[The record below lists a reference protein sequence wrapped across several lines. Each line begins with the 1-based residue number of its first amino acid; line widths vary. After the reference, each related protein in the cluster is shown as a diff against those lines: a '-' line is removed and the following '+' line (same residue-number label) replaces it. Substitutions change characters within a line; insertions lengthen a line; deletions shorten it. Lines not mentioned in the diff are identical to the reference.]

1 MILNKTSQGRLWM
14 YIALIL
20 AIILVIYIAVFPSG
34 KQAKSETVTLASVNG
49 VSINKDKLYEA
60 LVASGGQQTMETL
73 INNELVRQAAEKAG
87 LQITDA
93 DIEKELDAVRS
104 NFATE
109 EEFESTLAMYGMTLE
124 ALKKDMSTQAQLRKM
139 LEPQVKVT
147 DDDIKKYYDENL
159 DTLKTPEQVKAS
171 HILIATK
178 EEAETILTD
187 LKNGADFASKAKE
200 KSTDAETKDTGG
212 VLEPFAKAD
221 TEEAIGNAVFAL
233 KSGELSGVV
242 EAADGFHI
250 YKLTERTAEV
260 IPTLEEKKEE
270 IRETLTTEQ
279 ISTLSQTWMQE
290 QQASSKI
297 ENSLAATN

>member
-1 MILNKTSQGRLWM
+1 MSLSKLSQGRLWM

-20 AIILVIYIAVFPSG
+20 AIILVIYIVVFPPG
-34 KQAKSETVTLASVNG
+34 NKAKNETITLASVNG

-73 INNELVRQAAEKAG
+73 INNELVRQAAEKQG

-93 DIEKELDAVRS
+93 DIEKELDAVRK

-109 EEFESTLAMYGMTLE
+109 EEFQSTLAQYGMTLE
-124 ALKKDMSTQAQLRKM
+124 GLKKDMSTQAQLRKL

-159 DTLKTPEQVKAS
+159 DTLKTPEKVKTS
-171 HILIATK
+171 HILVATK
-178 EEAETILTD
+178 KEAEAILTD
-187 LKNGADFASKAKE
+187 LKNGADFAAKAKE
-200 KSTDAETKDTGG
+200 KSTDSATKDNGG
-212 VLEPFAKAD
+212 ALELFAKAD
-221 TEEAIGNAVFAL
+221 KEEAIGNAVFAL
-233 KSGELSGVV
+233 KKGELSGVV

-250 YKLTERTAEV
+250 YKLTDRIAEV
-260 IPTLEEKKEE
+260 TPTLVEKKEE

-279 ISTLSQTWMQE
+279 ISSLSQTWMKE
-290 QQASSKI
+290 QQAKAKI
-297 ENSLAATN
+297 VNSLAVTN